1 MQEKNPEAEIEGY
14 AHKKKRLK
22 QNKMENSQCKLRVA
36 VDCSFDALMD
46 DNGEGKPVTWG
57 NNIVAGGWAGTYN
70 RLSFSRAASKM
81 RVFTLTIVPPI
92 FLV

>member
-36 VDCSFDALMD
+36 VDCSFDTLMD
-46 DNGEGKPVTWG
+46 DNGKEKKKQGQ
-57 NNIVAGGWAGTYN
+57 YC
-70 RLSFSRAASKM
+70 S
-81 RVFTLTIVPPI
+81 TLKLEFNGISLIHT
-92 FLV
+92 LQ